1 MRYLVQTRFGNE
13 FEETYITVAAPDDP
27 RAAVAIAKF
36 LRVPDPL
43 EPDDEP
49 LRQAIVI
56 DEEIEEECFD
66 GIKRAEHQL
75 AQLDR
80 EVVSRL
86 ARIGRERALRVTDA
100 DMHAFV
106 HSHSW
111 AAVGLEGAGDA
122 SDG

>member
-1 MRYLVQTRFGNE
+1 MRYLVQTRLGNE
-13 FEETYITVAAPDDP
+13 FEEAYTTVAAPEDP

-43 EPDDEP
+43 DPDGEP

-56 DEEIEEECFD
+56 DEETEEECFD

-75 AQLDR
+75 AQVDR

-86 ARIGRERALRVTDA
+86 SRIGREHALRVTDA
-100 DMHAFV
+100 DMRVFV

-111 AAVGLEGAGDA
+111 AAVGLEGAQDG